1 MSNMLSLRVLHK
13 GEFFYTK
20 NKIMGWKIIEIESG
34 EKISLFLNNI
44 VINNGDNKIIIPIS
58 DIDVLLINNF
68 MLKITVQLINALCEN
83 NVLTIICDNHYLPS
97 SNILPIIG
105 NFNTIKILDVQLQW
119 TAPYKSRLWKN
130 IIKQKINNQADLLN
144 KYLEKN
150 EDSNRLLDLM
160 NQVKDFDIS
169 NREGHAA
176 KIYWHLL
183 FGLSFKRHADDYY
196 NKLLNYGYTILR
208 SYFTRS
214 IIKKGLDPRI
224 SIFHKSYHNYFA
236 LASDLMEPFRVI
248 IDIEVLKIYQN
259 GEVDFYNHK
268 QNLIMCFNKKI
279 YINNKLQFI
288 NNAIDLFIDSIVNQ
302 EDLPII
308 QVDYESI

>member
-1 MSNMLSLRVLHK
+1 
-13 GEFFYTK
+13 
-20 NKIMGWKIIEIESG
+20 MGWKIIEIESG

-68 MLKITVQLINALCEN
+68 MLKITIQLINALCEN
-83 NVLTIICDNHYLPS
+83 NVLTIICDNHYLPA

-150 EDSNRLLDLM
+150 DDSNKLLELM
-160 NQVKDFDIS
+160 NQVKDSDIS

-183 FGLSFKRHADDYY
+183 FGLNFKRHADNYY

-268 QNLIMCFNKKI
+268 QNLIMCFNNKI

-302 EDLPII
+302 DDLPII
-308 QVDYESI
+308 RVDYESI